1 MNRIVPTP
9 VRGLAHAAAL
19 IAAAAIVAPTAPSSL
34 SAQGGKAPQGKAR
47 TPTPVLRPLVWPPP
61 PDQARIRYV
70 TSYHG
75 VGDFKT
81 KKPGRWKTLLLGED
95 DPSQR
100 PSDVMVKPYGIAV
113 SNDGRVF
120 VSDTAARRVFT
131 FDPDA
136 KTVTF
141 VGESGTGK
149 LTKPIGVALDDEGK
163 VFVADATLN
172 RVFGYAP
179 DGSLALAMGHEA
191 ELKAPSGLA
200 ADRLNKR
207 IYVADAAMHHI
218 VCYSTIDGSEI
229 RTIGERGTE
238 PGKFNFP
245 TNLFVDGKG
254 RLYVSDTLNFRV
266 QVFDADG
273 KVLSVFGTQGDT
285 GGSFNRPKGVGV
297 DSEGHIYVADTSFNN
312 FQVFDPE
319 GHLLLFVGSAGH
331 DPGEFYL
338 PAGLYVDALD
348 RIYVADQGNSRVQV
362 FQYLRSTG
370 KD

>member
-1 MNRIVPTP
+1 MTARFSTSARRLTLASTCLAACALVAWTPPVPLHAQATAKGAKGKPAVTP
-9 VRGLAHAAAL
+9 
-19 IAAAAIVAPTAPSSL
+19 SL
-34 SAQGGKAPQGKAR
+34 R
-47 TPTPVLRPLVWPPP
+47 LLVWPPP
-61 PDQARIRYV
+61 PDQARVRYL

-81 KKPGRWKTLLLGED
+81 KKPGRWKTLLLGDED
-95 DPSQR
+95 PTQR
-100 PSDVMVKPYGIAV
+100 PSEVMVKPYGIAV

-149 LTKPIGVALDDEGK
+149 LTKPIGVAIDDDGK

-172 RVFGYAP
+172 RVFAYGP
-179 DGSLALAMGHEA
+179 DGALALAIGHED

-200 ADRLNKR
+200 ADRVNKR
-207 IYVADAAMHHI
+207 IYVADAALHHI
-218 VCYSTIDGSEI
+218 VCYSTVDGAAI
-229 RTIGERGTE
+229 RTIGERGAE

-245 TNLFVDGKG
+245 TNLFVDAKG
-254 RLYVSDTLNFRV
+254 QLYVTDTLNFRV

-273 KVLSVFGTQGDT
+273 KLLRIFGTQGDT

-297 DSEGHIYVADTSFNN
+297 DSDGHIYVADTSFNN

-319 GHLLLFVGSAGH
+319 GHLLLYVGSAGH
-331 DPGEFYL
+331 EPGEFYL

-362 FQYLRSTG
+362 FQYLRAG
-370 KD
+370 AK

>member
-1 MNRIVPTP
+1 MIGIIQTRF
-9 VRGLAHAAAL
+9 RRAAHAAAL
-19 IAAAAIVAPTAPSSL
+19 VAALALVTGASFPSL
-34 SAQGGKAPQGKAR
+34 LAQGGKAAKGKGT
-47 TPTPVLRPLVWPPP
+47 TPMPALRPLVWPPP

-75 VGDFKT
+75 VADFKT
-81 KKPGRWKTLLLGED
+81 KKPGRWKTLLLGEE
-95 DPSQR
+95 DPTAR

-113 SNDGRVF
+113 SSDGRVF

-141 VGESGTGK
+141 VGESGTAK
-149 LTKPIGVALDDEGK
+149 LTKPIGVAIDDEGK

-172 RVFGYAP
+172 RVFAYAP
-179 DGSLALAMGHEA
+179 DGSMALAIGHED

-200 ADRLNKR
+200 ADRANKR
-207 IYVADAAMHHI
+207 IYVADAALHHI
-218 VCYSTIDGSEI
+218 VCYSTVDGAVI
-229 RTIGERGTE
+229 RTIGERGFE

-245 TNLFVDGKG
+245 TNLFVDAKG
-254 RLYVSDTLNFRV
+254 RLYVTDTLNFRI

-273 KVLSVFGTQGDT
+273 KLLSVFGTQGDT

-297 DSEGHIYVADTSFNN
+297 DSDGHIYVADTSFNN

-319 GHLLLFVGSAGH
+319 GHLLLYVGSAGH
-331 DPGEFYL
+331 EPGEFYL

-362 FQYLRSTG
+362 FQYVRGSA
-370 KD
+370 KE